1 MICLDKL
8 RQAYMLA
15 SLNTKEVHLK
25 QKRHKYDDIPNY
37 KIGDL
42 VMVRNVDK
50 KSNWDAKY
58 IPNFR
63 VECLI
68 CARQLEV

>member
-1 MICLDKL
+1 
-8 RQAYMLA
+8 MLA
-15 SLNTKEVHLK
+15 ALNTKVAFYKQSK
-25 QKRHKYDDIPNY
+25 QKYDELPTY

-42 VMVRNVDK
+42 VIIRIFVK

-63 VECLI
+63 VVHLI
-68 CARQLEV
+68 G